1 MIFEIIVILPSYP
14 IFPPATMTD
23 ETCPVCKSSKYLN
36 PKLTLLVSPCYHRMC
51 ETCINRLFLHGNA
64 PCPICGT
71 VLRKG
76 NFVVATFEDL
86 RVEKEVRIRKVVQ
99 KA

>member
-1 MIFEIIVILPSYP
+1 MHYAPVDYP
-14 IFPPATMTD
+14 MTDD
-23 ETCPVCKSSKYLN
+23 ETCPVCRGSRYLH
-36 PKLTLLVSPCYHRMC
+36 PKMVLLVSPCYHRLC

-64 PCPICGT
+64 PCPLCGT

-76 NFVVATFEDL
+76 NFVQATFEDL